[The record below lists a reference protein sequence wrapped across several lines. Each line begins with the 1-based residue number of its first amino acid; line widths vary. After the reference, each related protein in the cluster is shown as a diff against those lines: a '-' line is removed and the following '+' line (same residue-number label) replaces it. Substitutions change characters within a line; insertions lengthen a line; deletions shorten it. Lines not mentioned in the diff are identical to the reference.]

1 MMCNIF
7 AEAEIREKDLAILII
22 QDILWLD
29 CTMSDSKFMTV
40 IQRFK
45 DLPNSY
51 AGFTLSVG
59 LTLLNTSIAIIKE
72 LTSYTQLH
80 HLVQLPFV
88 LISFKVLA
96 YARKVHLFERFY
108 FI

>member
-7 AEAEIREKDLAILII
+7 AEAEIGEKDLTVLII
-22 QDILWLD
+22 QDILWLY

-40 IQRFK
+40 IQGIK
-45 DLPNSY
+45 DLSNSY
-51 AGFTLSVG
+51 TGFTLSVR
-59 LTLLNTSIAIIKE
+59 LTLLNASITVIKE
-72 LTSYTQLH
+72 LTAHTQLH

-96 YARKVHLFERFY
+96 NTRKIHLFERFY
-108 FI
+108 FV